1 MVFIDDIDV
10 MCPRRER
17 SQSDLEKRVL
27 SSLVMEIDKATQV
40 CCVCVLLA
48 SLYS

>member
-1 MVFIDDIDV
+1 MICIDDIDV

-27 SSLVMEIDKATQV
+27 SSLVMEIDKVTQV
-40 CCVCVLLA
+40 NP
-48 SLYS
+48 